1 MRIFTAAVVM
11 LAMLASAHAQ
21 GFGMG
26 GGGKRQQATPEQ
38 DRQAKERNKV
48 DDKAYKSA
56 LDKIQTN
63 EQNQKPDPW
72 KNMR

>member
-1 MRIFTAAVVM
+1 MRTFATALVM
-11 LAMLASAHAQ
+11 LAMLTSAHAQ

-26 GGGKRQQATPEQ
+26 GSKRQHASPEQ
-38 DRQAKERNKV
+38 EQQTKERNKT

-56 LDKIQTN
+56 LDKIQAD
-63 EQNQKPDPW
+63 QNQKPDPW